1 MKSKANSVLFAHNCE
16 IKNIINLENKN
27 EIYQDRNSHS
37 LFITNNSFTQATTP
51 APEGAKPTVFKKYS
65 FKKIDFNGDKQIS
78 KEEAKKAGISEAEFN
93 LIDKDR
99 SGFITWNEAV
109 NSPSKNWTE

>member
-1 MKSKANSVLFAHNCE
+1 MKMNKIAIVLIC
-16 IKNIINLENKN
+16 
-27 EIYQDRNSHS
+27 
-37 LFITNNSFTQATTP
+37 LFPITVFSQVNTP
-51 APEGAKPTVFKKYS
+51 SAEVVNPTVVKKYS

-78 KEEAKKAGISEAEFN
+78 REEANKAGISEAEFN

>member
-1 MKSKANSVLFAHNCE
+1 VSKILVA
-16 IKNIINLENKN
+16 I
-27 EIYQDRNSHS
+27 Q
-37 LFITNNSFTQATTP
+37 
-51 APEGAKPTVFKKYS
+51 
-65 FKKIDFNGDKQIS
+65 
-78 KEEAKKAGISEAEFN
+78 AGISEAEFN

>member
-1 MKSKANSVLFAHNCE
+1 MKFSKIA
-16 IKNIINLENKN
+16 
-27 EIYQDRNSHS
+27 
-37 LFITNNSFTQATTP
+37 ITLLCLLPITVFSQAITP
-51 APEGAKPTVFKKYS
+51 SPQVASPTVVKKYS

-78 KEEAKKAGISEAEFN
+78 REEAKKAGISEAEFN

>member
-1 MKSKANSVLFAHNCE
+1 MKFSKIATVLMC
-16 IKNIINLENKN
+16 L
-27 EIYQDRNSHS
+27 
-37 LFITNNSFTQATTP
+37 LPITVFSQGTTP
-51 APEGAKPTVFKKYS
+51 SPEVVNPTVVKKYS
-65 FKKIDFNGDKQIS
+65 FKKIDFSGDKKIS

>member
-1 MKSKANSVLFAHNCE
+1 MKFSKIATVLVC
-16 IKNIINLENKN
+16 L
-27 EIYQDRNSHS
+27 
-37 LFITNNSFTQATTP
+37 LPITVFSQGT
-51 APEGAKPTVFKKYS
+51 APSPEVVNPTVVKKYS
-65 FKKIDFNGDKQIS
+65 FKKIDFSGDKKIS

-109 NSPSKNWTE
+109 NSPSKNWTD

>member
-1 MKSKANSVLFAHNCE
+1 MKFSKIATVLIC
-16 IKNIINLENKN
+16 L
-27 EIYQDRNSHS
+27 
-37 LFITNNSFTQATTP
+37 LPITGFSQGTIP
-51 APEGAKPTVFKKYS
+51 SPEVVNPTVVKKYS
-65 FKKIDFNGDKQIS
+65 FKKIDFSGDKQIS
-78 KEEAKKAGISEAEFN
+78 REEAKKAGISEAEFN